1 MKILCI
7 VDQLKY
13 LANLT
18 TIDNNNRTIYLLIK
32 LMSSKSSNTL
42 RQYFPFFS
50 NSRLERCVYLDSAAT
65 SQKLQTVVDITQQYY
80 QERTVNVHR
89 SSHHLAANVT
99 EQFEQSRKHIQHFIG
114 AKSHKEI
121 IWTKGATESINL
133 VASGLAKS
141 VFKAGDSILIS
152 AMEHHANIVP
162 WQQIAQTL
170 NLQLQ
175 VMPIDINGVLKL
187 EESLQM
193 ITSSTALVAIGHV
206 SNALGNIN
214 PIETIIAKAKEV
226 GALTLIDG
234 TQAVSHLTVNVQQLD
249 CDFYVFSGHKMF
261 GPTGIGVLYGKY
273 DLLEQLPPYQLGGE
287 MIKQVSFAHTT
298 FQAPPLKF
306 EAGTP
311 NIVGVLGIGV
321 ASEFIQQHRNELL
334 VLENNLYKQL
344 LDTLSVIPQVRLW
357 GDIVNSICVQ
367 SFTVQGVSHYDL
379 AVLLDKRNIAVRV
392 GHHCAMP
399 LMQTLGID
407 GTIRVS
413 LAAYNNS
420 ADINSFGQALTE
432 CINLLTE
439 SATQIKTV
447 ATSFDSNQIKRSLTP
462 IAELIKQAKSW
473 DQTYRQLMLAGKSLV
488 RLKDQYKT
496 ETSAVHG
503 CESQVWI
510 RCFINEGSIVLEGDS
525 PSKIVR
531 GLLAVV
537 FEALSGKTAHQVLM
551 FNLADYLK
559 TLHLGKHLSQSR
571 GNGLSAVVDKIIEYC
586 QLQSTNS
593 I

>member
-1 MKILCI
+1 
-7 VDQLKY
+7 
-13 LANLT
+13 
-18 TIDNNNRTIYLLIK
+18 
-32 LMSSKSSNTL
+32 MSSKKSNTL
-42 RQYFPFFS
+42 RHHFPFFMEQ
-50 NSRLERCVYLDSAAT
+50 NSEQCVYLDSAAT
-65 SQKLQTVVDITQQYY
+65 SQKLQAVIDITQQYY

-89 SSHHLAANVT
+89 SSHQLAANVT

-133 VASGLAKS
+133 VANGLAKS
-141 VFKAGDSILIS
+141 VFKAGDSILVS

-162 WQQIAQTL
+162 WQQIAQEL

-193 ITSSTALVAIGHV
+193 ITSTTALVAMGHV

-287 MIKQVSFAHTT
+287 MIKQVSFAQTT

-311 NIVGVLGIGV
+311 NIVGVLGISV

-334 VLENNLYKQL
+334 VLEHNLYQQL

-367 SFTVQGVSHYDL
+367 SFTVQGISHYDL

-420 ADINSFGQALTE
+420 ADINIFGHALTE
-432 CINLLTE
+432 CIHLLSESTTQTTTDTALLNTKLLNTKLLHTE
-439 SATQIKTV
+439 LLHTELLHTEQT
-447 ATSFDSNQIKRSLTP
+447 RLTP
-462 IAELIKQAKSW
+462 IAESIKQAKSW

-488 RLKDQYKT
+488 RLQEQYKT
-496 ETSAVHG
+496 EVSAVHG

-510 RCFINEGSIVLEGDS
+510 RCFIIEGSVVLEGDS

-537 FEALSGKTAHQVLM
+537 FEALSGKTAHQVLL

-571 GNGLSAVVDKIIEYC
+571 GNGLSAVVGKIIEYC
-586 QLQSTNS
+586 QLQSS
-593 I
+593 SPIEES

>member
-1 MKILCI
+1 
-7 VDQLKY
+7 
-13 LANLT
+13 
-18 TIDNNNRTIYLLIK
+18 
-32 LMSSKSSNTL
+32 MSSKKSNTL
-42 RQYFPFFS
+42 RHHFPFFMEQ
-50 NSRLERCVYLDSAAT
+50 NSEQCVYLDSAAT
-65 SQKLQTVVDITQQYY
+65 SQKLQAVIDITQQYY

-89 SSHHLAANVT
+89 SSHQLAANVT

-133 VASGLAKS
+133 VANGLAKS
-141 VFKAGDSILIS
+141 VFKAGDSILVS

-162 WQQIAQTL
+162 WQQIAQEL

-193 ITSSTALVAIGHV
+193 ITSTTALVAMGHV

-287 MIKQVSFAHTT
+287 MIKQVSFAQTT

-311 NIVGVLGIGV
+311 NIVGVLGISV

-334 VLENNLYKQL
+334 VLEHNLYQQL

-367 SFTVQGVSHYDL
+367 SFTVQGISHYDL

-420 ADINSFGQALTE
+420 ADINIFGHALTE
-432 CINLLTE
+432 CIHLLSESTTQTTTDTALLNTKLLHTE
-439 SATQIKTV
+439 LLHTELLHTEQT
-447 ATSFDSNQIKRSLTP
+447 RLTP
-462 IAELIKQAKSW
+462 IAESIKQAKSW

-488 RLKDQYKT
+488 RLQEQYKT
-496 ETSAVHG
+496 EVSAVHG

-510 RCFINEGSIVLEGDS
+510 RCFIIEGSVVLEGDS

-537 FEALSGKTAHQVLM
+537 FEALSGKTAHQVLL

-571 GNGLSAVVDKIIEYC
+571 GNGLSAVVGKIIEYC
-586 QLQSTNS
+586 QLQSSNPIEES
-593 I
+593 

>member
-1 MKILCI
+1 
-7 VDQLKY
+7 
-13 LANLT
+13 
-18 TIDNNNRTIYLLIK
+18 
-32 LMSSKSSNTL
+32 MSSKKSNTL
-42 RQYFPFFS
+42 RHHFPFFMEQ
-50 NSRLERCVYLDSAAT
+50 NSEQCVYLDSAAT
-65 SQKLQTVVDITQQYY
+65 SQKLQAVIDITQQYY

-89 SSHHLAANVT
+89 SSHQLAANVT

-133 VASGLAKS
+133 VANGLAKS
-141 VFKAGDSILIS
+141 VFKAGNSILVS

-162 WQQIAQTL
+162 WQQIAQEL

-193 ITSSTALVAIGHV
+193 ITSTTALVAMGHV

-287 MIKQVSFAHTT
+287 MIKQVSFAQTT

-311 NIVGVLGIGV
+311 NIVGVLGISV

-334 VLENNLYKQL
+334 VLEHNLYQQL

-367 SFTVQGVSHYDL
+367 SFTVQGISHYDL

-420 ADINSFGQALTE
+420 ADINIFGHALTE
-432 CINLLTE
+432 CIHLLSESTTQTTTDTALLNTKLLHTE
-439 SATQIKTV
+439 LLHTELLHTEQT
-447 ATSFDSNQIKRSLTP
+447 RLTP
-462 IAELIKQAKSW
+462 IAESIKQAKSW

-488 RLKDQYKT
+488 RLQEQYKT
-496 ETSAVHG
+496 EVSAVHG

-510 RCFINEGSIVLEGDS
+510 RCFIIEGSVVLEGDS

-537 FEALSGKTAHQVLM
+537 FEALSGKTAHQVLL

-571 GNGLSAVVDKIIEYC
+571 GNGLSAVVGKIIEYC
-586 QLQSTNS
+586 QLQSS
-593 I
+593 SPIEES

>member
-1 MKILCI
+1 
-7 VDQLKY
+7 
-13 LANLT
+13 
-18 TIDNNNRTIYLLIK
+18 
-32 LMSSKSSNTL
+32 MSSKKSNTL
-42 RQYFPFFS
+42 RHHFPFFMEQ
-50 NSRLERCVYLDSAAT
+50 NSEQCVYLDSAAT
-65 SQKLQTVVDITQQYY
+65 SQKLQAVIDITQQYY

-89 SSHHLAANVT
+89 SSHQLAANVT

-133 VASGLAKS
+133 VANGLAKS
-141 VFKAGDSILIS
+141 VFKAGDSILVS

-162 WQQIAQTL
+162 WQQIAQEL

-193 ITSSTALVAIGHV
+193 ITSTTALVAMGHV

-287 MIKQVSFAHTT
+287 MIKQVSFAQTT

-311 NIVGVLGIGV
+311 NIVGVLGISV

-334 VLENNLYKQL
+334 VLEHNLYQQL

-367 SFTVQGVSHYDL
+367 SFTVQGISHYDL

-420 ADINSFGQALTE
+420 ADINIFGHALTE
-432 CINLLTE
+432 CIHLLSESTTQTTTDTALLNTKLLHTE
-439 SATQIKTV
+439 LLHTELLHTEQT
-447 ATSFDSNQIKRSLTP
+447 RLTP
-462 IAELIKQAKSW
+462 IAESIKQAKSW

-488 RLKDQYKT
+488 RLQEQYKT
-496 ETSAVHG
+496 EVSAVHG

-510 RCFINEGSIVLEGDS
+510 RCFIIEGSVVLEGDS

-537 FEALSGKTAHQVLM
+537 FEALSGKTAHQVLL

-571 GNGLSAVVDKIIEYC
+571 GNGLSAVVGKIIEYC
-586 QLQSTNS
+586 QLQSS
-593 I
+593 SPIEES